1 VDLAQTARTRP
12 YGRAVA
18 LAGIAGFAVLTILMW
33 HSTRPKTWERPIIT
47 AVDGIPLV
55 FRDFW
60 ISLFQPLPFA
70 LTTIALGGAAAA
82 RGRYR
87 LALAGV
93 AGSLGAVLAAQLVF
107 KPLVDRVRTHR
118 IAGVNQHLHVAGRM
132 FPSAHVTAAAAAATF
147 AWLILDRRVRL
158 APLLVALP
166 LLVGCAV
173 ISKQLH
179 YPADVAAGLLLGA
192 TLVYCTV
199 AAAHAVSGGAADTPE
214 PDAHAV
220 SGGAAA
226 ANSPAK
232 ERPRGGY
239 PAPQRESA

>member
-1 VDLAQTARTRP
+1 
-12 YGRAVA
+12 
-18 LAGIAGFAVLTILMW
+18 
-33 HSTRPKTWERPIIT
+33 
-47 AVDGIPLV
+47 
-55 FRDFW
+55 
-60 ISLFQPLPFA
+60 LPFA

-87 LALAGV
+87 LALAGI

-118 IAGVNQHLHVAGRM
+118 VAGVNQHVVRVAGRM

-158 APLLVALP
+158 TPLLVALP

-179 YPADVAAGLLLGA
+179 HPADVAGGLLLGS

-199 AAAHAVSGGAADTPE
+199 AAARAVARWTDGPPDAHAAVSGGAAETRE

-220 SGGAAA
+220 RAGAAE

-239 PAPQRESA
+239 PAPQRESE

>member
-1 VDLAQTARTRP
+1 VDVAQTARTRP
-12 YGRAVA
+12 YGRAA
-18 LAGIAGFAVLTILMW
+18 AIAGIAGFTVLTILMW
-33 HSTRPKTWERPIIT
+33 HSTRPKTWERPIIS

-118 IAGVNQHLHVAGRM
+118 VAGVNQHLHVAGRM

-199 AAAHAVSGGAADTPE
+199 AAAGALVRWADGPTPE
-214 PDAHAV
+214 PDALAV

-226 ANSPAK
+226 ANSPAI
-232 ERPRGGY
+232 ERPRGG
-239 PAPQRESA
+239 

>member
-1 VDLAQTARTRP
+1 VDVAQTARTRP
-12 YGRAVA
+12 YGRAA
-18 LAGIAGFAVLTILMW
+18 AIAGIAGFTVLTILMW
-33 HSTRPKTWERPIIT
+33 HSTRPKTWERPIIS

-107 KPLVDRVRTHR
+107 KPLVDRVRAHR
-118 IAGVNQHLHVAGRM
+118 VAGVNQHIHVAGRM

-179 YPADVAAGLLLGA
+179 YPADVVAGLLLGA
-192 TLVYCTV
+192 TSVYCTV
-199 AAAHAVSGGAADTPE
+199 AVAHAVSGGAA
-214 PDAHAV
+214 V
-220 SGGAAA
+220 

-239 PAPQRESA
+239 PAPQPESE